1 MDMLSCEPLRTS
13 ALLAVAA
20 CLCCTGRKGTSAD
33 TAAGAAESARST
45 ASASAGAT
53 SPQAAPTASSS
64 PAPTARW
71 CDSVPRREFTGLRR
85 VPVRSDWYLVYAV
98 DSGVF
103 ALTEP
108 YQYQEAISYLILG
121 DTAALLFDTGMGIQ
135 PIQAVVKELTSL
147 PVTVLNSHTHFDHVG
162 GNADFPRILALDK
175 PYTRA
180 NARGFPHEVVAGE
193 VAPDALCRPLPAG
206 FDSATYHTRA
216 WKATRRIGD
225 GYRVQLGGR
234 TIEVLEVPGHTPD
247 AVALLDRRNG
257 LLWTGDTF
265 YEAPIW
271 LYVPETDLDAYEA
284 SIARLVKIAPS
295 VRKLLGAHN
304 VSVSDPQLLVSVQK
318 AIADVRAGRVTGVD
332 KGENR
337 IFFPFGRFSILTSK
351 PLLEKRHGDDTRG
364 GSGLDTW
371 HR

>member
-1 MDMLSCEPLRTS
+1 
-13 ALLAVAA
+13 
-20 CLCCTGRKGTSAD
+20 
-33 TAAGAAESARST
+33 
-45 ASASAGAT
+45 
-53 SPQAAPTASSS
+53 
-64 PAPTARW
+64 
-71 CDSVPRREFTGLRR
+71 